1 MDFADH
7 QRPRPT
13 LNIAPLIDV
22 VFLLLVFFMLTS
34 TFIEPQAIDLVLPG
48 RAAPQTAPK
57 AETLVV
63 DVTAAG
69 RIRLNGLNLT
79 LEQLDGEIAGRLRD
93 TTDGGV
99 TVRAEAA
106 VAVQLLVS
114 VMDRVRAAG
123 AANIKLATPEAR

>member
-69 RIRLNGLNLT
+69 QIRLNGLVLA
-79 LEQLDGEIAGRLRD
+79 LEQLDSEIAGRLRD

-99 TVRAEAA
+99 TVRAEAD
-106 VAVQLLVS
+106 VAVQLLVG

>member
-7 QRPRPT
+7 ERPRPT

-22 VFLLLVFFMLTS
+22 VFLLLVFFMLAS

-48 RAAPQTAPK
+48 RAAPQTAPTT
-57 AETLVV
+57 EPLVV
-63 DVTAAG
+63 DVTPAG
-69 RIRLNGLNLT
+69 QIRLNGLVLS
-79 LEQLDGEIAGRLRD
+79 LDQLDSEIAGRLRE

-99 TVRAEAA
+99 TVRADAA

-114 VMDRVRAAG
+114 VMDRIRAAG
-123 AANIKLATPEAR
+123 AANIKLATPEH